1 MLTQC
6 GRRQV
11 VRPQLPKLV
20 SAGSSPVA
28 RSIMTPRPRSF
39 ERGRMILVVISA
51 TREIQSGGTME
62 SKLNCMSCGTTACE
76 YTDREEP
83 GFCAQGA
90 VSSALHD
97 EAQRLYALPDV
108 IMQAAAM
115 VSEETVNSTRVQD
128 TIKFANLISA
138 IHIGI
143 ASCTI
148 MLRETRILAKLLEQA
163 GFCVETVGCK
173 LESNRRADL
182 DLEPPARGGEGG
194 VVCNPIMQ
202 ALLLN
207 EAKTDLN
214 ILMGICVGHDALFC
228 KYSDARRS
236 PRRTSSPATTRAR
249 CYTRRTPA
257 TRKSSRRPWRN
268 MASPM
273 NETSI

>member
-1 MLTQC
+1 
-6 GRRQV
+6 
-11 VRPQLPKLV
+11 
-20 SAGSSPVA
+20 
-28 RSIMTPRPRSF
+28 
-39 ERGRMILVVISA
+39 
-51 TREIQSGGTME
+51 ME
-62 SKLNCMSCGTTACE
+62 SKLNCMSCGTTACD
-76 YTDREEP
+76 YTVREEP
-83 GFCAQGA
+83 GFCALGA

-97 EAQRLYALPDV
+97 EAQRLYALPENHV

-115 VSEETVNSTRVQD
+115 VSEETANSTRVQD
-128 TIKFANLISA
+128 TIKFANLIGA
-138 IHIGI
+138 THIGI

-214 ILMGICVGHDALFC
+214 ILMGICVGHDVLFC
-228 KYSDARRS
+228 KYSDAPVTTFATKDFLAGNNPCAVLYTAHS
-236 PRRTSSPATTRAR
+236 CYEKKLSRTVEE
-249 CYTRRTPA
+249 
-257 TRKSSRRPWRN
+257 WH
-268 MASPM
+268 ASGPV
-273 NETSI
+273 TG